1 MSDLPITATLL
12 ADPTARSAD
21 SSTTGGLRAVPRAA
35 VTAGVAAATLQFGA
49 NSLKYLLTRNRNSDK
64 EDSEAATSKGPTT
77 GQQIIS
83 GLNNPLETLDVPEGT
98 TLSNRILD
106 AMSTVLPM
114 HKIENTEYMR
124 KLREQRADIE
134 AKLKAIEAEE
144 NAIYEAAMTTPP
156 QKTS

>member
-1 MSDLPITATLL
+1 
-12 ADPTARSAD
+12 
-21 SSTTGGLRAVPRAA
+21 
-35 VTAGVAAATLQFGA
+35 LQFGA
-49 NSLKYLLTRNRNSDK
+49 NSLKYLLTRNRNSAK

-134 AKLKAIEAEE
+134 AKLKAIEVEE
-144 NAIYEAAMTTPP
+144 NAIYEAAMATP
-156 QKTS
+156 QKKTS